1 LQPSFARQRQVQ
13 VITSM
18 VRDGYATE
26 DQGLAALHDP
36 IPLGDGSRLAPIEAQ
51 IVAPATSFAKLPLV
65 AGFTLL
71 AVGLVSFLVARHIRR
86 TLAFGLAAVVG
97 VAAVSLIARSVRV
110 A

>member
-1 LQPSFARQRQVQ
+1 MATP
-13 VITSM
+13 
-18 VRDGYATE
+18 TE

-36 IPLGDGSRLAPIEAQ
+36 IPLGDGSSLAPIEAE
-51 IVAPATSFAKLPLV
+51 IVAPDTSFSTLPLV

-71 AVGLVSFLVARHIRR
+71 AIGLVSLFVARHIRR

-97 VAAVSLIARSVRV
+97 VAAVSLIARSVKV

>member
-1 LQPSFARQRQVQ
+1 
-13 VITSM
+13 M

-36 IPLGDGSRLAPIEAQ
+36 IPLGDGSSLAPIDTP
-51 IVAPATSFAKLPLV
+51 IVAPDTSFAKLPLV

-71 AVGLVSFLVARHIRR
+71 VAGFASFFVARRLRR

-97 VAAVSLIARSVRV
+97 VAAVSLIARSVKV